1 MENKVIRILVAE
13 DHRMV
18 RQGLCKM
25 LSLEAGY
32 EVCHESDDGIEA
44 LAAIRELEPDIALL
58 DHALPRMTGLAIAKE
73 LYPEERSTRLIMLS
87 SYRQPMLIA
96 EALRNG
102 IAAYVIKDEAFD
114 ELNTAITKAMEG
126 QLYLSG
132 GISQDELREALHQL
146 PLSKRELEVLQGIL
160 QGLSSKMIAARL
172 SIGVRTVESY
182 RNNLIQKFSVETSL
196 SLVRKAIES
205 GLGI

>member
-1 MENKVIRILVAE
+1 MANKTIRILVAE
-13 DHRMV
+13 DHQMV

-25 LSLEAGY
+25 LSLETDY
-32 EVCHESDDGIEA
+32 EVCRECDDGIDA
-44 LAAIRELEPDIALL
+44 LEAIRELEPDIALL
-58 DHALPRMTGLAIAKE
+58 DHALPRITGLAIVKE
-73 LYPEERSTRLIMLS
+73 LYPEKRPTRLIMLS

-96 EALRNG
+96 EALRHG
-102 IAAYVIKDEAFD
+102 VAAYVIKDEAFE
-114 ELNTAITKAMEG
+114 ELDTAIRKAMDG
-126 QLYLSG
+126 KLYLSG
-132 GISQDELREALHQL
+132 GIGQDELREALHQL

-160 QGLSSKMIAARL
+160 QGLSAKMIADRL